1 METLSARRI
10 RRRTVFSETARPDL
24 TVGPGIFQSS
34 EADVRSVALSVQR
47 RRMTAAIVNGAYG
60 KEPGR
65 LSRSVMHALMQDLRD
80 GRYERGARLPAER
93 ILALAMGVSRPIIR
107 EALHALDLLGVV
119 ETRVGSGT
127 YVIDVDVDLGSH
139 VSHAPAFEVLDTL
152 STLECSALVHA
163 ADRIEKTL
171 LDALA
176 ENLEAACHTD
186 GNFEAWHSGLAKF
199 HIALAKASQNEVLS
213 LMIGQLWQVRLG
225 ASVTR
230 RFVQRAW
237 LAGALA
243 DHAALKQFLAALRA
257 GNHELASR
265 ELRAEHNRVLAA
277 VLDIY
282 AEDEV
287 ARARESV
294 SQLRARFVWP
304 PLPPGSL
311 SPAR

>member
-1 METLSARRI
+1 MQT
-10 RRRTVFSETARPDL
+10 
-24 TVGPGIFQSS
+24 
-34 EADVRSVALSVQR
+34 
-47 RRMTAAIVNGAYG
+47 
-60 KEPGR
+60 
-65 LSRSVMHALMQDLRD
+65 LMQDLRD

-93 ILALAMGVSRPIIR
+93 ILAQAMGVSRPIIR

-127 YVIDVDVDLGSH
+127 YVVDVNVEVDLGSH
-139 VSHAPAFEVLDTL
+139 VSDAPAFEVLDTL

-163 ADRIEKTL
+163 ADKIEKTL

-176 ENLEAACHTD
+176 ENLEAACHAD
-186 GNFEAWHSGLAKF
+186 SDFEAWHSGMAKF
-199 HIALAKASQNEVLS
+199 HIAIAKASQNEVLS
-213 LMIGQLWQVRLG
+213 LMVGQLWQVRLG
-225 ASVTR
+225 ASITR

-237 LAGALA
+237 LASALA
-243 DHAALKQFLAALRA
+243 DHAAPQQFLAALRA

-265 ELRAEHNRVLAA
+265 KLRAEHNRVLAA

-304 PLPPGSL
+304 PLPAGSL
-311 SPAR
+311 SAAR